1 MEKRKSIL
9 RDKSFGFALRAI
21 KCYQYLQSDK
31 KEFLL
36 SKQLLRSAT
45 SIGANIREGEQAQSK
60 TDFIHKLSIALK
72 EASETAYW
80 LELLHQSGYLPES
93 VYQSI
98 YEDCIELIKLLTSII
113 KQPNQPNNYQ
123 LSIINYQ
130 FIKVN
135 NILGLHHITAIAN
148 NAKRNHDF
156 YTKVLGLRMVKKT
169 VNFDDPGTYHFY
181 FGDENGTP
189 GSILTFFPWEGIG
202 QGRNGTGMATDIGYS
217 VPPGSLE
224 FWKDRFKEF
233 NVRQQPV
240 NERFGEQFLSFQDP
254 DGLQIDLI
262 VPEKEDKRKPW
273 TTEEVKENAATKG
286 FYNVTLTLKTI
297 KGTAEILTDVFG
309 YEQLKQEGNR
319 YRFTTGAIEGA
330 AVIDLLEAPGMPAG
344 HNAAGTNH
352 HIAFRVKD
360 ENIQMKVRE
369 KIAGRDLNPT
379 SKIDRDYFYSVYFR
393 EPGGVLFEL
402 ATENPGFTVDEPLTE
417 LGSHLKLPKQF
428 EPARKQIEKVL
439 PAI

>member
-1 MEKRKSIL
+1 
-9 RDKSFGFALRAI
+9 
-21 KCYQYLQSDK
+21 
-31 KEFLL
+31 
-36 SKQLLRSAT
+36 
-45 SIGANIREGEQAQSK
+45 
-60 TDFIHKLSIALK
+60 
-72 EASETAYW
+72 
-80 LELLHQSGYLPES
+80 
-93 VYQSI
+93 
-98 YEDCIELIKLLTSII
+98 
-113 KQPNQPNNYQ
+113 
-123 LSIINYQ
+123 
-130 FIKVN
+130 
-135 NILGLHHITAIAN
+135 
-148 NAKRNHDF
+148 
-156 YTKVLGLRMVKKT
+156 MVKKT

-217 VPPGSLE
+217 VPAGSLE
-224 FWKDRFKEF
+224 FWKDRFEEF
-233 NVRQQPV
+233 NIRQQPV

-273 TTEEVKENAATKG
+273 TTEEVKANAATKG

-297 KGTAEILTDVFG
+297 KATAEILTDVFG

-319 YRFTTGAIEGA
+319 YRFITDAIEGA

-344 HNAAGTNH
+344 HNTAGTNH

-360 ENIQMKVRE
+360 ENIQMEFRE
-369 KIAGRDLNPT
+369 KIAGRGLNPT
-379 SKIDRDYFYSVYFR
+379 PKIDRDYFYSVYFR